1 MYHSQS
7 ENASKKDEIFE
18 CFLGFACTLRILLY
32 NKTREV
38 ISLNYPYESK
48 RNVIYAK
55 HGVCASSQPLTSQIG
70 LDTLKAGGNAIDAAI
85 AMAASLPVIEPT
97 SNGIGG
103 DLFAIVYYQ
112 GNIYGLNASG
122 GAPALCSLENIR
134 SRNHSEMPRFGFEPV
149 TVPGAVKGWYALSK
163 RFGKLAFERLFEGAI
178 EAAKNGFALMETTAH
193 YWKRAFEI
201 YQKHLHHPMFQSWF
215 DTFAPHGQTPQAGEL
230 VKLPDHAKAFE
241 LISTTK
247 TEAFYKGEI
256 ADQIDAYSR
265 QYDGFLR
272 KSDLEAFDV
281 EWVSPISFPYLG
293 YDVCELPPNGQG
305 LVALE
310 ALGILSKLEVPS
322 TFSSETIH
330 VQIESLKLAFA
341 DAFAYLSDPKQMPT
355 SYETFLSD
363 SFLASRASRITD
375 NANTPTA
382 ARIFDHGTVYLATA
396 DKEGNMVSLI
406 QSNYMGF
413 GSGLVVPGLGISLHN
428 RGHNFSFE
436 HNHPNVVAPFKRP
449 YHTIIPGFLLKHGK
463 AVGPFG
469 VMGGFMQP
477 QGHIQVL
484 HAMLA
489 NHLNPQAALDQPRFQ
504 WTKDKRVI
512 VEPSMPKTI
521 IDDLIHRGH
530 DIHIES
536 DLGQFG
542 RGQIILYD
550 DQKQTY
556 QAGTE
561 KRCDGAIASY

>member
-1 MYHSQS
+1 M
-7 ENASKKDEIFE
+7 
-18 CFLGFACTLRILLY
+18 
-32 NKTREV
+32 
-38 ISLNYPYESK
+38 NYPYESK

-55 HGVCASSQPLTSQIG
+55 NGVCASSQPLTSQIG
-70 LDTLKAGGNAIDAAI
+70 LDILKAGGNAIDAAI

-112 GNIYGLNASG
+112 GTLYGLNASG
-122 GAPALCSLENIR
+122 GAPALCSLENIQ

-149 TVPGAVKGWYALSK
+149 TVPGAVKGWYALSN
-163 RFGKLAFERLFEGAI
+163 RFGALPFERLFDGAI
-178 EAAKNGFALMETTAH
+178 DAARNGFALMETTAL

-201 YQKHLHHPMFQSWF
+201 YQKNLHHPMFQSWF
-215 DTFAPHGQTPQAGEL
+215 ETFAPQDHTPEAGDL
-230 VKLPDHAKAFE
+230 VTLPDHAKALE
-241 LISTTK
+241 MIASTK
-247 TEAFYKGEI
+247 GDAFYKGEI
-256 ADQIDAYSR
+256 ADKIDVYSR
-265 QYDGFLR
+265 QYNGLIR
-272 KSDLEAFDV
+272 KLDLEAFDV
-281 EWVSPISFPYLG
+281 EWVNPIQYPYLG
-293 YDVCELPPNGQG
+293 YEVCELPPNGQG

-310 ALGILSKLEVPS
+310 ALGILSKLDVPN

-330 VQIESLKLAFA
+330 AQIESLKLAFA
-341 DAFAYLSDPKQMPT
+341 DAFAYLCDPKQMPT

-363 SFLASRASRITD
+363 SFLTSRASLISDT
-375 NANTPTA
+375 ANIPSA
-382 ARIFDHGTVYLATA
+382 ARILDHGTVYLATA
-396 DKEGNMVSLI
+396 DKDGNMVSLI

-436 HNHPNVVAPFKRP
+436 PSHPNVVAPFKRP
-449 YHTIIPGFLLKHGK
+449 YHTIIPGFLMKQGK

-504 WTKDKRVI
+504 WMKDKRVI
-512 VEPSMPKTI
+512 VEPSMPESIVK
-521 IDDLIHRGH
+521 DLLKRGH
-530 DIHIES
+530 DIQIET

-542 RGQIILYD
+542 RGQIILFD
-550 DQKQTY
+550 EQKQTY

-561 KRCDGAIASY
+561 KRCDGTIASY